1 VQQEYVLPHS
11 AARHMIVAERLVAVG
26 RMIAV
31 YRRGYG
37 ATTD

>member
-1 VQQEYVLPHS
+1 
-11 AARHMIVAERLVAVG
+11 MIVAERLVAVG